1 MLDGK
6 NMHLS
11 KQYFSNR
18 GDRKIHD
25 VPFIQEWQRSIQA
38 YTKDTNPDHILRLY
52 WDTVLISDYNVFMDR
67 SLRIIDYLESMF
79 RDDILHDDL
88 YILGFYLRLNENI
101 DFRSNTLGKH
111 NERYKARQRN
121 WFVLYKRDGEKESLD
136 SLYERYKSLQAA
148 VERDWKLWKKMS
160 GHCYAAVDCL
170 NSMQRYPIKS
180 WTWYW
185 YNLYD
190 TISLAALYESYTVCP
205 EDRRFLY
212 LKIRYGL
219 YSEKAKILKNKQVQ
233 FDESTKTAIES
244 RKQQI
249 AIDWIIIYSQ
259 ILNSRK
265 MPSGINKRVY
275 DAMFEMAKNASS
287 LNRDYR
293 ILVNDSMYNM
303 KKNLGYYNA
312 GVFDDSYVPSILI
325 HDPIEYVKDI
335 YLARG
340 FVEQRSFFK
349 KGIVMTYSDLKIGIN
364 KVINPTDVEKLATGN
379 CSDDF
384 IFYYFVYHGN
394 ISEELKQQFL
404 LKINQIEI
412 EKNCLGTFRF
422 IYQIV
427 PDLYGCDETFKNMI

>member
-1 MLDGK
+1 MR
-6 NMHLS
+6 LS
-11 KQYFSNR
+11 KQFFSNR
-18 GDRKIHD
+18 GSNEVHSIPLITDWKGA
-25 VPFIQEWQRSIQA
+25 IQSHIRSNDPE
-38 YTKDTNPDHILRLY
+38 KLLGLY
-52 WDTVLISDYNVFMDR
+52 WDTILLSDYGLFIDR
-67 SLRIIDYLESMF
+67 SLRIIDYIDGLF
-79 RDDILHDDL
+79 RDDILTEYL
-88 YILGFYLRLNENI
+88 YLIGFYLKINENI
-101 DFRSNTLGKH
+101 DFRSKTVDKH

-121 WFVLYKRDGEKESLD
+121 WYVLYQINGRAESFD
-136 SLYERYKSLQAA
+136 SLYEKYRSLQAA
-148 VERDWKLWKKMS
+148 VDRDWKLWKKMS
-160 GHCYAAVDCL
+160 NHCYTAVDCL
-170 NSMQRYPIKS
+170 NLMQIYPIQS

-190 TISLAALYESYTVCP
+190 SMSLAALYESYTVCP

-233 FDESTKTAIES
+233 FDESTKPAIES

-265 MPSGINKRVY
+265 MPSGINRRVY
-275 DAMFEMAKNASS
+275 DAMFEMTKNASS

-303 KKNLGYYNA
+303 KKNLGYYSA

-335 YLARG
+335 YSARG
-340 FVEQRSFFK
+340 FVEQKSFFK
-349 KGIVMTYSDLKIGIN
+349 KGIIMTYSDLKIGIN
-364 KVINPTDVEKLATGN
+364 KVFTPTDIEKLASGIHHEE
-379 CSDDF
+379 F
-384 IFYYFVYHGN
+384 IFYYFVYSGN
-394 ISEELKQQFL
+394 ISEELKHQFSL
-404 LKINQIEI
+404 EIERI
-412 EKNCLGTFRF
+412 ESEKNCPGTFRF
-422 IYQIV
+422 VYQII